1 MEMSGCNSGVIL
13 ANLIFGVLVLIQGVT
28 TDSIKIPNEET
39 ALEFVVDHDETYKV
53 LWNMFY
59 KSAWEYST
67 NAMVDNEIRMVCNGL
82 SFCSFVCLG
91 FIVPLENFSLIWRRH
106 PTGEGL
112 QILTFAWHSW
122 PLSSEGS
129 LACHT
134 YCDTGHPFLMV
145 ISKHP

>member
-28 TDSIKIPNEET
+28 TDSIKIQNEET
-39 ALEFVVDHDETYKV
+39 ALEFVVDHDEAYKV

-67 NAMVDNEIRMVCNGL
+67 NATVDNEIRMVCNGL
-82 SFCSFVCLG
+82 GFCLFVCLG

-106 PTGEGL
+106 
-112 QILTFAWHSW
+112 H
-122 PLSSEGS
+122 
-129 LACHT
+129 
-134 YCDTGHPFLMV
+134 YR
-145 ISKHP
+145 